1 MFCEKCG
8 VELKENDI
16 YCFNCGHKNK
26 RIKNVESIEKDDN
39 VMLKLYPEFHILL
52 VDLSIIFIRTFYL
65 MLVVLPVIGFIY
77 QSVYDKKPDFLHVII
92 AFLILFYVKF

>member
-16 YCFNCGHKNK
+16 NCFNCGHKNK

-39 VMLKLYPEFHILL
+39 VMLKLYPEFHI
-52 VDLSIIFIRTFYL
+52 
-65 MLVVLPVIGFIY
+65 
-77 QSVYDKKPDFLHVII
+77 
-92 AFLILFYVKF
+92 

>member
-39 VMLKLYPEFHILL
+39 VMLKFGYICEPNAIAYP
-52 VDLSIIFIRTFYL
+52 IFINGKQIELGKTGIFEIQPETF
-65 MLVVLPVIGFIY
+65 I
-77 QSVYDKKPDFLHVII
+77 KKSNINK
-92 AFLILFYVKF
+92 YRR